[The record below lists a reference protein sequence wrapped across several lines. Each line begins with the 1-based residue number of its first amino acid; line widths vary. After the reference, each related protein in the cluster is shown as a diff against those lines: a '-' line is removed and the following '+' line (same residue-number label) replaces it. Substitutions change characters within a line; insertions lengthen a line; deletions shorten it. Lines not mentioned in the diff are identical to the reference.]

1 MHDIKKIRENPS
13 DLDKLLAKRKHPPVS
28 NQIIELDEKN
38 REIIGELQVI
48 QEERNTKSKLIG
60 EYAANGKND
69 EASKLKAEVT
79 SLKDK
84 MQELENSQR
93 EKQEELNTVLSSLPN
108 NPADDVPVGDESL
121 NKEIKLEGNKKE
133 FTFTPKEH
141 DELGENLNMMSFE
154 QATKISG
161 ARFVVQSGLI
171 ARMERAISN
180 FMLDLHTNEFGYT
193 EMNVPILVKDQ
204 SVYGVG
210 QLPKFKDDLFKTTDD
225 YWLIPTAEVPLSNM
239 TRESIIDILD
249 LPKRYVSHTPC
260 FRSEAG
266 AAGKDTRGIM
276 RQHQFYKVELVS
288 LTSESQSKDEHERM
302 LSCAE
307 EVLKR
312 LNLHYRVVILSS
324 EDMGFAA
331 QKTYDIEVWLPGQ
344 KAYREISSCSNCGD
358 FQARRMNSRYK
369 EGKETKFLHT
379 LNGSGLAVGRT
390 LISILENYQNEDGT
404 IQVPDALIPY
414 MGGINQISN

>member
-1 MHDIKKIRENPS
+1 
-13 DLDKLLAKRKHPPVS
+13 
-28 NQIIELDEKN
+28 
-38 REIIGELQVI
+38 
-48 QEERNTKSKLIG
+48 
-60 EYAANGKND
+60 
-69 EASKLKAEVT
+69 
-79 SLKDK
+79 
-84 MQELENSQR
+84 MQELESSQKESQENLNSI
-93 EKQEELNTVLSSLPN
+93 LSALPN
-108 NPADDVPVGDESL
+108 NPSNDVPVGDESL
-121 NKEIKLEGNKKE
+121 NKEIKIEGAKKA
-133 FTFTPKEH
+133 FSFTPKEH
-141 DELGENLNMMSFE
+141 DELGENLGMMDFE
-154 QATKISG
+154 KSAKISG
-161 ARFVVQSGLI
+161 ARFVVQSGKI
-171 ARMERAISN
+171 AKLERAIAN
-180 FMLDLHTNEFGYT
+180 FMLDLHTTEFGYR

-239 TRESIIDILD
+239 TRETIVDILD
-249 LPKRYVSHTPC
+249 LPMRYVSHTPC

-288 LTSESQSKDEHERM
+288 LTSEDQSKEEHERM

-312 LNLHYRVVILSS
+312 LDLHYRVVILSS

-344 KAYREISSCSNCGD
+344 NAFREISSCSNCGD
-358 FQARRMNSRYK
+358 FQARRMNARYK
-369 EGKETKFLHT
+369 EDKEIKFLHT

-390 LISILENYQNEDGT
+390 LISVLENYQNEDGS
-404 IQVPDALIPY
+404 IQVPDMLIPY
-414 MGGINQISN
+414 MGGIDKISN

>member
-13 DLDKLLAKRKHPPVS
+13 DLDELLAKRKHPPVS

-48 QEERNTKSKLIG
+48 QEERNAKSKLIG
-60 EYAANGKND
+60 EYAAKEKND
-69 EASKLKAEVT
+69 EAAKLKAEVT

-141 DELGENLNMMSFE
+141 DELVENLNMMSFE

>member
-13 DLDKLLAKRKHPPVS
+13 DLDELLAKRKHPPVS

-48 QEERNTKSKLIG
+48 QEERNAKSKLIG
-60 EYAANGKND
+60 EYAAKEKND
-69 EASKLKAEVT
+69 EAAKLKAEVT

-141 DELGENLNMMSFE
+141 DELGENLDMMSFE

-161 ARFVVQSGLI
+161 ARFVVQSGLV

-180 FMLDLHTNEFGYT
+180 FMLDLHTDEFGYT

-369 EGKETKFLHT
+369 EGKEIKFLHT
-379 LNGSGLAVGRT
+379 LNGSGLAKPDPFNVCKN
-390 LISILENYQNEDGT
+390 LISL
-404 IQVPDALIPY
+404 PSL
-414 MGGINQISN
+414 